1 MSEEQALS
9 FEEKLFYLLTTND
22 NAKDAEAK
30 AMLKFAP
37 SDFDVNWINE
47 NHYAKRSFLHIAC
60 QHNRTEMIAELLNH
74 PMINVNLKD
83 AVGWTPFILTCFSNT
98 VKSAILLLNDAR
110 VDINCKD
117 KNGVTG
123 LMEAA
128 WQGNLETIEQILA
141 SLKHIQ
147 NEDIANSINDA
158 KKEICSR
165 KKEQY
170 PKIISLLEAY
180 QTQPFETVKK
190 LRSKLQEYDSVS
202 IFVLV
207 VLLADDYY
215 SLKLKT
221 DGNHNAIRFFNMML
235 KLPMDLQ
242 MVICNRLF
250 ELPKNVIQ
258 AKLVNLALKL
268 MLTDRIL
275 K

>member
-1 MSEEQALS
+1 MKILQIALI
-9 FEEKLFYLLTTND
+9 T
-22 NAKDAEAK
+22 
-30 AMLKFAP
+30 
-37 SDFDVNWINE
+37 
-47 NHYAKRSFLHIAC
+47 
-60 QHNRTEMIAELLNH
+60 Q
-74 PMINVNLKD
+74 
-83 AVGWTPFILTCFSNT
+83 
-98 VKSAILLLNDAR
+98 
-110 VDINCKD
+110 
-117 KNGVTG
+117 
-123 LMEAA
+123 
-128 WQGNLETIEQILA
+128 
-141 SLKHIQ
+141 
-147 NEDIANSINDA
+147 
-158 KKEICSR
+158 KKEIYSW

-221 DGNHNAIRFFNMML
+221 DENHNAIRFFNMML

-268 MLTDRIL
+268 MLTDGIFD
-275 K
+275 

>member
-1 MSEEQALS
+1 MCFCSFHFFQKNQTMS
-9 FEEKLFYLLTTND
+9 FEEKLFKLVGTNN

-30 AMLKFAP
+30 ALLKSAP

-147 NEDIANSINDA
+147 NEDIANSINEA
-158 KKEICSR
+158 KKEIYSW

-190 LRSKLQEYDSVS
+190 LRSKLQGMISFIMINS
-202 IFVLV
+202 
-207 VLLADDYY
+207 
-215 SLKLKT
+215 
-221 DGNHNAIRFFNMML
+221 
-235 KLPMDLQ
+235 Q
-242 MVICNRLF
+242 
-250 ELPKNVIQ
+250 
-258 AKLVNLALKL
+258 
-268 MLTDRIL
+268 
-275 K
+275 